1 MGKAYFLT
9 DKDGNK
15 IYPYGHADAVF
26 TSDGNKVGDKL
37 DDINT
42 HTEDTDIHITSTER
56 TNWNS
61 SVTNSH
67 THSNKTVL
75 DGITSALITAWNNAV
90 THVSDTVKHIT
101 STERTNWD
109 SAYTHS
115 TSAHAPSNAEA
126 NQNAFSNV
134 VVGSTTI
141 AADSK
146 TDSLTL
152 VAGSNVTITPDATND
167 KITIAA
173 TDTTYNPATT
183 SVQGLMSA
191 EDKTKLDG
199 IATGANKT
207 TVDTALSSTS
217 TNPVQNKVINTALSS
232 KASTAVATTSANG
245 LMSSTD
251 KTKLNATNV
260 AYATCSTAAATAA
273 KVATISGNDNWTLTT
288 GSIVVVKFTV
298 TNSASNVTL
307 NLNNTGA
314 KSIWYN
320 NAVYTG
326 NSNMVCGCANRCIT
340 FMYDGTN
347 WVWLSHGTDSNST
360 YSPAILGQGY
370 GTCATAE
377 ATTAKVVT
385 LSSYALVTGGIVAVK
400 FTYAVPASATM
411 NINSKGAKAIYHKG
425 VAITAGVIN
434 AGDLA
439 TFIYNGSQ
447 YHLLSIDTSA
457 NSICETIASTEPTTQ
472 SNGDHWLLEY

>member
-1 MGKAYFLT
+1 MSKAYFLT

-15 IYPYGHADAVF
+15 IYPYGHVDAVF

-90 THVSDTVKHIT
+90 AHVSDTVKHIT
-101 STERTNWD
+101 STERTNWG

-134 VVGSTTI
+134 VVGTTTI
-141 AADSK
+141 AANSK

-167 KITIAA
+167 KVTIAA

-183 SVQGLMSA
+183 SIQGLMSA

-217 TNPVQNKVINTALSS
+217 TNPVQNKVINTALSG
-232 KASTAVATTSANG
+232 KASTEVVSTTANG
-245 LMSSTD
+245 LCPKFGGTT
-251 KTKLNATNV
+251 TKFLRDDGTWAVPPENNYTHP
-260 AYATCSTAAATAA
+260 TT
-273 KVATISGNDNWTLTT
+273 SGNKHIPS
-288 GSIVVVKFTV
+288 G
-298 TNSASNVTL
+298 
-307 NLNNTGA
+307 GA
-314 KSIWYN
+314 AGQILKYS
-320 NAVYTG
+320 
-326 NSNMVCGCANRCIT
+326 S
-340 FMYDGTN
+340 DGTA
-347 WVWLSHGTDSNST
+347 VWGTIES
-360 YSPAILGQGY
+360 I
-370 GTCATAE
+370 AT
-377 ATTAKVVT
+377 
-385 LSSYALVTGGIVAVK
+385 
-400 FTYAVPASATM
+400 
-411 NINSKGAKAIYHKG
+411 
-425 VAITAGVIN
+425 
-434 AGDLA
+434 
-439 TFIYNGSQ
+439 
-447 YHLLSIDTSA
+447 
-457 NSICETIASTEPTTQ
+457 TEPTTQ